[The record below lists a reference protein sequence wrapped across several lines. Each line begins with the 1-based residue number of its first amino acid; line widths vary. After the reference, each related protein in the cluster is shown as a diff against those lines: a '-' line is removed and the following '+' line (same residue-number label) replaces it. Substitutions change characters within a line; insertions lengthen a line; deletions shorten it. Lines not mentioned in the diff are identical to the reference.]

1 VNENE
6 VYNLQLKI
14 KFTFRKDLNK
24 QQLLLLT
31 TGRTALLRL
40 SRVIGD
46 DPAACSAT
54 KHDLGDR
61 QTVLAHQ
68 GGAVVPG
75 DDETSHEEI
84 RPGTHLLVRTEVS
97 RLILVG

>member
-1 VNENE
+1 MKKIEIVINHHLNFC
-6 VYNLQLKI
+6 LKI
-14 KFTFRKDLNK
+14 KFTFRKDLK
-24 QQLLLLT
+24 LAE
-31 TGRTALLRL
+31 TALL
-40 SRVIGD
+40 
-46 DPAACSAT
+46 

-97 RLILVG
+97 RLKEVG